1 MKKREITKWLFRAYL
16 VYSVIADM
24 VVLGGI
30 VYLLLKLG
38 GQPPSYP
45 EPFFEK
51 TTRER
56 GQGGRRFLNE
66 NDYHL
71 RVTVLHHQH
80 TTTLPDQHSATRRL
94 SAKLRFFETLP
105 SAEVRK

>member
-71 RVTVLHHQH
+71 RLLYYITNTPPHHYATVSAQRH
-80 TTTLPDQHSATRRL
+80 TAP
-94 SAKLRFFETLP
+94 KC
-105 SAEVRK
+105 

>member
-1 MKKREITKWLFRAYL
+1 MKKREIAKWLFRAYI
-16 VYSVIADM
+16 VYSVIADL

-38 GQPPSYP
+38 VQPPSYP

-56 GQGGRRFLNE
+56 TPAGRRFLNA
-66 NDYHL
+66 NDN
-71 RVTVLHHQH
+71 
-80 TTTLPDQHSATRRL
+80 HSQKGTC
-94 SAKLRFFETLP
+94 T
-105 SAEVRK
+105 